1 MVKPQRKKQLCEI
14 LFRGKR
20 KMNVLLTLLRKN
32 SRQYG
37 MVIALI
43 AAMVFFGILTGGVL
57 FKPINLTN
65 LVLQNSYVLILA
77 VGMMLC
83 ILTGNIDLSVGSVV
97 AFVGAISAML
107 MVDAHVNPFIAVLLS
122 LITGGLIGA
131 WQGFW
136 IAFVRIPAFIVTLA
150 GMLIFR
156 GLALVLL
163 QGQSKGPFPQIFQS
177 LSSGFI
183 PDPFSNV
190 PSSESKLHIL
200 TLVIGIIIAALL
212 VMSEI
217 RKRKR
222 QRKYDFDLIPTGI
235 WIAKVIL
242 LVAVVMAF
250 AIVFALYRGIPNILV
265 LLGVLIIIYHFV
277 TAQTTQ
283 GRHIYALGGNAKA
296 AKLSGIKT
304 EQVMFWVYTNM
315 GIISAIAGMVFAA
328 RLNVATPKAGQNFE
342 LDAIAACYIGGAST
356 TGGIGTIIGAI
367 VGGLFMGVL
376 NNGMSIMG
384 VGIDWQQAI
393 KGFVLLAAVAFD
405 LYSKARNTKI
415 G

>member
-1 MVKPQRKKQLCEI
+1 MNILLENLKKN
-14 LFRGKR
+14 F
-20 KMNVLLTLLRKN
+20 
-32 SRQYG
+32 RQYG
-37 MVIALI
+37 MVTALA
-43 AAMVFFGILTGGVL
+43 AAMLFFGALTGGVL
-57 FKPINLTN
+57 FRPVNLTN

-97 AFVGAISAML
+97 AFVGAVAAML
-107 MVDAHVNPFIAVLLS
+107 IVDKKADPFLAILISLLA
-122 LITGGLIGA
+122 GGVIGA

-136 IAFVRIPAFIVTLA
+136 IAFLRIPAFIVTLA

-156 GLALVLL
+156 GIALVLL
-163 QGQSKGPFPQIFQS
+163 QGQSKGPFPQMFQS

-183 PDPFSNV
+183 PDPLRGLAPGGAKIHLFTLGIGV
-190 PSSESKLHIL
+190 IL
-200 TLVIGIIIAALL
+200 SALIVLSGAKSRAKQKQFNFAMLPWGLWIGKTVFLVLVI
-212 VMSEI
+212 
-217 RKRKR
+217 
-222 QRKYDFDLIPTGI
+222 
-235 WIAKVIL
+235 
-242 LVAVVMAF
+242 MAF
-250 AIVFALYRGIPNILV
+250 ALVFALYRGIPNILAV
-265 LLGVLIIIYHFV
+265 LGLLVGAYHFI
-277 TAQTTQ
+277 TSQTVQ

-304 EQVMFWVYTNM
+304 EWVMFWVYTNM
-315 GIISAIAGMVFAA
+315 GVIAALAGMVFAA

-376 NNGMSIMG
+376 NNGMSIIG

-405 LYSKARNTKI
+405 LYSKTRSSKSL
-415 G
+415 